1 MRVLQVLEASLG
13 GTRRYLDD
21 LSHALGDGDRYGLV
35 YSLDRADVA
44 FPALVE
50 RLRRKGWVLFE
61 VDMCRRIDPRRDLA
75 SVLALAKIYRVFKPD
90 VVHAHSSKAGA
101 VARLATLGMRKR
113 PGLVYSPHAISVN
126 LGRLFHAIERVL
138 ALRLD
143 VLAAVSASER
153 DELRSLKL
161 VPAERIHVVT
171 PTIDPAAFAP
181 SSREA
186 ARGALG
192 LGAGPLVVSIGR
204 LAEQKDPLAYVDFV
218 AALRE
223 HVGDVRALWVGDGEL
238 RGAMHER
245 IAARGLTDVLT
256 ITGWLDDVRPYLAAC
271 DLLVSTSAYESFGY
285 VAAEALAMRR
295 PVVAS
300 AVTGTVDVVAT
311 DTEQQLYRRG
321 DVRAGALLAERLL
334 VDRERAERVADRGR
348 SHVVAAFST
357 AMMRSGLTT
366 AYAEAAQCR

>member
-1 MRVLQVLEASLG
+1 VRILQVLEASLG

-21 LSHALGDGDRYGLV
+21 LSRALGDGGDYGLA

-44 FPALVE
+44 FPALLD
-50 RLRRKGWVLFE
+50 RLRAKGWTLFE

-75 SVLALAKIYRVFKPD
+75 SVLALAKIYRRFEPD

-113 PGLVYSPHAISVN
+113 PGLVYSPHAISVT
-126 LGRLFHAIERVL
+126 LGRVFHAIERVL
-138 ALRLD
+138 ACRLD

-153 DELRSLKL
+153 DELRALRL
-161 VPAERIHVVT
+161 VPAERVHVVP

-181 SSREA
+181 TSRES
-186 ARGALG
+186 ARRALG
-192 LGAGPLVVSIGR
+192 LRPGPLVVAIGR
-204 LAEQKDPLAYVDFV
+204 LAEQKDPLAYVDFI
-218 AALRE
+218 AELRT
-223 HVGDVRALWVGDGEL
+223 HVGDVRALWIGDGEL
-238 RGAMHER
+238 RGAMTER
-245 IAARGLTDVLT
+245 IAERGLADTVT

-285 VAAEALAMRR
+285 VTAEALAMER

-300 AVTGTVDVVAT
+300 AVTGTVDVVTT
-311 DTEQQLYRRG
+311 DTEQQLYARG

-334 VDRERAERVADRGR
+334 VDRDRAAGVANRGR
-348 SHVVAAFST
+348 SHVVATFSS
-357 AMMRSGLTT
+357 AMMRSGLATV
-366 AYAEAAQCR
+366 YAEAARCR